1 MTATVNWPNFGDLPS
16 HHDVWAS
23 AFDQLVAAAMESAPG
38 FFPTSP
44 HGEISDVQHAVFG
57 EDADGY
63 TITSGATI
71 QHVERGAEDS
81 KTPQGLGNI
90 APLGQREWGAK

>member
-1 MTATVNWPNFGDLPS
+1 MKIHGITWPNFGDLPE

-23 AFDQLVAAAMESAPG
+23 AFDAIAAAAQDGPG

-44 HGEISDVQHAVFG
+44 HGEIADVQHAVFG

-63 TITSGATI
+63 TVTSGQSV

-81 KTPQGLGNI
+81 KTPQGLGNV